1 MAQPA
6 SSNFFL
12 DNDDLRFQLSRLDWD
27 LITELQEKMFQDEDR
42 FTKGSDAKAFYDEL
56 LTSLGEFTAKE
67 IAPFEREL
75 DEQHPHF
82 HDGVV
87 DDAPRLKKIFD
98 AMSAMGAMGLN
109 LPRRLGGMNAPLI
122 VTSALLEILCR
133 ADASITGHFA
143 FYGPLGSA
151 LLFYSADEG
160 SVTYEGGIPVK
171 SRFDDAISRI
181 ATGQEWGAMV
191 LTEPQAGSDLA
202 RLRSKAVEQ
211 KDGTFRLTGQKIFIT
226 AGHGEHHVV
235 IARSEDESTSPGLKG
250 LSLFYVPAHIGPDG
264 KGCPK
269 DAPGAQRNLTIGGIE
284 HKMGQHSAVAA
295 TIHYENSYAELI
307 GKRGEGFRLML
318 VLMNNARIAVAFE
331 ALGTCEAAYRTAR
344 AYAEERVAM
353 GKTLSK
359 HEMIADYLDEMDV
372 VIRGLRAVTFEAGFH
387 EEVGMRI
394 KTMLKT
400 NPPANEEERSTLD
413 KKAKKHQARARQLTP
428 LIKYWGGEEAVRQT
442 RMAMQI
448 LGGNGYIVE
457 TGVEKLLRD
466 ALVIPVYEGTSQIQ
480 ALMALKDNLQAAI
493 KNPTRF
499 ARDVAETRLLAL
511 SSSDPLEKGAA
522 RMKMQTLSAMQ
533 TIISRIAADKLGGV
547 GKKPMGEWRASL
559 TKEWDPAVDFSFGL
573 LHAERLTKLL
583 TWSHTAEV
591 LVAQAKSVQTTA
603 DGPERKEIAERFI
616 ERFEPRCK
624 GVVAEIEATSGS
636 LLRRLLGRSNKK
648 QSSSSSSSS
657 SSNSN
662 SNHKVAAAE

>member
-12 DNDDLRFQLSRLDWD
+12 DNDDLRFQLSRIDWD
-27 LITELQEKMFQDEDR
+27 VLVDLQERMFLDEDR
-42 FTKGSDAKAFYDEL
+42 FTKGSEAKAFYDEL
-56 LTSLGEFTAKE
+56 LTSLGEFAAKE

-98 AMSAMGAMGLN
+98 ALAGLGAMGLT
-109 LPRRLGGMNAPLI
+109 LPRRLGGLNAPNLI
-122 VTSALLEILCR
+122 SSTLLEMLTR
-133 ADASITGHFA
+133 ADASVAGHFG
-143 FYGPLGSA
+143 FYGGMASA
-151 LLFYSADEG
+151 LMFYSADEG
-160 SVTYEGGIPVK
+160 SVTYEGGVPVK
-171 SRFDDAISRI
+171 SRFDAEVLRI
-181 ATGQEWGAMV
+181 VEGKEWGAMV

-202 RLRSKAVEQ
+202 RLQSKAVAQ
-211 KDGTFRLTGQKIFIT
+211 KDGTWRLTGQKIYIT

-235 IARSEDESTSPGLKG
+235 IARSEDEGTHPGLKG

-264 KGCPK
+264 KGCAK
-269 DAPGAQRNLTIGGIE
+269 DAPGAQRNLVIGGIE

-307 GKRGEGFRLML
+307 GQRGEGFRLML
-318 VLMNNARIAVAFE
+318 VLMNNARIIVAFE
-331 ALGTCEAAYRTAR
+331 ALGTCEAAFRTAR
-344 AYAEERVAM
+344 AYAEERVTM
-353 GKTLSK
+353 GKTLSR

-372 VIRGLRAVTFEAGFH
+372 VIRGLRAVTFEAAFH
-387 EEVGMRI
+387 EECGMR
-394 KTMLKT
+394 LKT
-400 NPPANEEERSTLD
+400 LLKSNPPANADERKDLERS
-413 KKAKKHQARARQLTP
+413 AKKHTARSRTLTP

-442 RMAMQI
+442 RMCMQI
-448 LGGNGYIVE
+448 LGGIGYITE
-457 TGVEKLLRD
+457 TGAEKLLRD

-493 KNPTRF
+493 KNPARF

-522 RMKMQTLSAMQ
+522 RMKMVTLSAMQ
-533 TIISRIAADKLGGV
+533 TIIGRIAADKLGGV
-547 GKKPMGEWRASL
+547 GKKPIGQWRASL

-591 LVAQAKSVQTTA
+591 LVTQAKSVAGTA
-603 DGPERKEIAERFI
+603 DADERAEIAVRFI
-616 ERFEPRCK
+616 ERFEPRAK
-624 GVVAEIEATSGS
+624 GVLIEIEATSGS
-636 LLRRLLGRSNKK
+636 LLARLLGRSPKK
-648 QSSSSSSSS
+648 TSSSS
-657 SSNSN
+657 
-662 SNHKVAAAE
+662 KAAAE